1 MSVSALLI
9 TLSVAVL
16 LVAATVA
23 YAVHRC
29 SALVVPV
36 QVAIG
41 TATVLTGLLNTVV
54 AVGRL

>member
-1 MSVSALLI
+1 MPSLTVLM
-9 TLSVAVL
+9 LSVAVL
-16 LVAATVA
+16 LVAVGVA
-23 YAVHRC
+23 IAVHRR

-54 AVGRL
+54 VAGRL